1 MAIWWKMEAGVL
13 KNIQRAVA
21 TALVAALIVVSVPT
35 VAFGAVVGPPT
46 ALSPTAGNNQVA
58 LTWTAPAVGANPAI
72 TDYIV
77 EYTTNLGVT
86 WTSFLHN
93 ASATTSIT
101 VTSLTNGA
109 AYTFRVRAVN
119 SDGSG
124 STSTAVTATPVSDH
138 TPNDLATYLACPT
151 DVAPAANFT
160 DVTSTSVDCIKY
172 YEITRGTTDT
182 TYSPQGS
189 VTRWQMA
196 LFLTR
201 MAVPAGIT
209 LGSGA
214 DQGFTDI
221 VGKST
226 EIQTAINQ
234 IKQLGIT
241 VGKTATTY
249 GPDDDVTREEMAL
262 FLTRLLKKATPGP
275 GGNIEYVSTYGGPT
289 EIKSNDTD
297 HNFTDMSSLSLWES
311 TAAIANLWNLGVT
324 ESATATVYEP
334 SKKMTRQAMATMMTN
349 ALGHTNARP
358 KGLSLQANTY
368 RVAAN
373 PAISFS
379 VSYRGDDF
387 LPIANTPV
395 DTFRFTYS
403 IVTTK
408 LRFDSYGKCSSTDPT
423 SVGSTECTVDASDP
437 KTGIDGNLAVFS
449 EYMPA
454 LNKVDF
460 WAWTSALGTQYDN
473 DIHAAEAEKVTV
485 ETTATP

>member
-1 MAIWWKMEAGVL
+1 MEAGVL
-13 KNIQRAVA
+13 KGIQRTAA
-21 TALVAALIVVSVPT
+21 IALVAAMIVVAAPT

-46 ALSPTAGNNQVA
+46 ALSATAGNNQVA
-58 LTWTAPAVGANPAI
+58 LTWSAPTVGGNPAI
-72 TDYIV
+72 SDYIV
-77 EYTTNLGVT
+77 EYTSDVGVT
-86 WTSFLHN
+86 WTTFLHN
-93 ASATTSIT
+93 ASATASIT
-101 VTSLTNGA
+101 VTSLTN
-109 AYTFRVRAVN
+109 T
-119 SDGSG
+119 
-124 STSTAVTATPVSDH
+124 TVTATPVSDH
-138 TPNDLATYLACPT
+138 TPNDLATYSACPT
-151 DVAPAANFT
+151 GVAPAANFT

-172 YEITRGTTDT
+172 YGITKGTTET
-182 TYSPQGS
+182 TYSPQAS

-214 DQGFTDI
+214 DQSFTDI
-221 VGKST
+221 SGKST

-275 GGNIEYVSTYGGPT
+275 GGNKEYVSTYGGPQ

-297 HNFTDMSSLSLWES
+297 HNFTDMSSLNLWES
-311 TAAIANLWNLGVT
+311 TGAITNLWNLGVT

-349 ALGHTNARP
+349 ALAHTNARP
-358 KGLSLQANTY
+358 KGLTLQANTY

-373 PAISFS
+373 PSITFS
-379 VSYRGDDF
+379 VSHRGDDF
-387 LPIANTPV
+387 LPIANTTV
-395 DTFRFTYS
+395 DTFRFTHS
-403 IVTTK
+403 IVTTTV
-408 LRFDSYGKCSSTDPT
+408 RFGSNGKCSSTDPT
-423 SVGSTECTVDASDP
+423 SVGSTECTVDAADP
-437 KTGIDGNLAVFS
+437 KTGTDGNLAVFA

-460 WAWTSALGTQYDN
+460 WAWTSATGTEYDN
-473 DIHAAEAEKVTV
+473 DIHADAASKVTV
-485 ETTATP
+485 ETTATPS